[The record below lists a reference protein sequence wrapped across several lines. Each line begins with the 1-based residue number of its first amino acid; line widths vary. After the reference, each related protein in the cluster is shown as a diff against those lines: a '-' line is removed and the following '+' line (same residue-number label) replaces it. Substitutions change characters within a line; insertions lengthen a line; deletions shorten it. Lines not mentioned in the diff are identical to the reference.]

1 MILNVFRSDLLSRN
15 IKQNQGTDP
24 DFMNIYIFL
33 SLVYNLLLLLLL
45 LFIKIITVYVNF
57 NKCLFL

>member
-33 SLVYNLLLLLLL
+33 SLVYNLLLLLL
-45 LFIKIITVYVNF
+45 FIKIITVYVNF